1 MLSVLNLGPPP
12 HSKLKNCLSAPYQA
26 YQYQRG
32 GAPLVQHCKPTFL
45 PSLSPVCPFFAPT
58 LAPLG
63 RGGAAVPLHPTAF
76 STAPQPDGE
85 GERDL
90 QCRYRTEGKTSRKE
104 PIQYLD

>member
-1 MLSVLNLGPPP
+1 MLSVLNLGLPP
-12 HSKLKNCLSAPYQA
+12 HSKLKSCLSAP

-32 GAPLVQHCKPTFL
+32 GAPSLVQRSKPTFL

-76 STAPQPDGE
+76 STAPAPDGE